1 MTNNKKIRTQLK
13 VIGNTERHRFT
24 GTFSRYGF
32 KVAPYQSH
40 AKPTLVL
47 EDLRDETGKLV
58 TDHLWLNLGL
68 QFRRLGD
75 LQTGDVIAFNGRV
88 TSYVKGYQGSDP
100 DKKKAAPRQT
110 DYKVERPSKVAL
122 IKLGTPRTVVPLP
135 ENTWDLIVM
144 IAERTGTTA
153 FLPNRY

>member
-1 MTNNKKIRTQLK
+1 MTNNKEIRTQLK

-47 EDLRDETGKLV
+47 EGLRDETGKLV

-75 LQTGDVIAFNGRV
+75 LQAGDVLAFNGRV
-88 TSYVKGYQGSDP
+88 TSYVKKGIKVLILTIKRP
-100 DKKKAAPRQT
+100 HLVKLIPR
-110 DYKVERPSKVAL
+110 L
-122 IKLGTPRTVVPLP
+122 
-135 ENTWDLIVM
+135 NDLQK
-144 IAERTGTTA
+144 
-153 FLPNRY
+153 